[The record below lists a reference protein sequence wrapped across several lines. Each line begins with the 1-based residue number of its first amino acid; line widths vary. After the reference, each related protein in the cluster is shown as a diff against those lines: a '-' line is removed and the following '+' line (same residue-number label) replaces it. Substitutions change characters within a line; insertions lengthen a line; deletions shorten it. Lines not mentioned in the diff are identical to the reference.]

1 MEKKMNTNLT
11 FKRILFGALALTLVL
26 SAFAVLPVSAVQ
38 ASAGEVGLLR
48 GGRGNGNGTGTGTT
62 TPGGLGASGYGSGST
77 MGYGR
82 GMGAALNTGAALTPL
97 TDAEKALL
105 EKAILEEYGAL
116 NLYRDG
122 IAQFGDV
129 APFSQIARSEEQH
142 VNMLVRLAE
151 KYGVLPPA
159 NPGGTDAT
167 FTDLTQACQAGV
179 DAEIAD
185 AALYDELIPQTSHAD
200 LIQVFTNLQAA
211 SLENHLPAFQVCQ

>member
-1 MEKKMNTNLT
+1 MNTNST
-11 FKRILFGALALTLVL
+11 FKTFIFGALALILVL

-38 ASAGEVGLLR
+38 AAAGDIGLLR
-48 GGRGNGNGTGTGTT
+48 GGRGNGNPTA
-62 TPGGLGASGYGSGST
+62 PGNGLGST
-77 MGYGR
+77 TAAAGTAGAGYGR
-82 GMGAALNTGAALTPL
+82 GMGAALNAGTALTPL
-97 TDAEKALL
+97 TDAEKAVL

-116 NLYRDG
+116 NLYRDV

-159 NPGGTDAT
+159 NPGSTGAT
-167 FTDLTQACQAGV
+167 FTDLNQACQAGAA
-179 DAEIAD
+179 AETAD
-185 AALYDELIPQTSHAD
+185 AALYDELMPQTTHAD

-211 SLENHLPAFQVCQ
+211 SLQNHLPAFQTCQ